1 MMEMTLLENI
11 KDYTS
16 IWKARLRDRLDG
28 QAANLFIIQVG
39 DNEASNRYVRNKVKD
54 AEEIGIRAEVV
65 KFPED
70 VTQEIVEAALH
81 QIVYGAED
89 VATGIIIQLP
99 LPAHLDKDRLTNMIP
114 YEMDVDGF
122 KLGSPFKPCTPLGIV
137 EYLKYC
143 GCPFTGANALVIGR
157 SDIVGKPMAQMLTD
171 LDCTVTL
178 AHSKTRNLWDHIEN
192 ADFIVCAVG
201 KPKFLNCYAIHVPV
215 IDVGINFITD
225 EEGVS
230 RLVGDTFNTENRD
243 VTPVP
248 GGVGLLTRCALMEN
262 MIRAV
267 EMKEKKNEA

>member
-1 MMEMTLLENI
+1 MEMTLLENI

-65 KFPED
+65 KFPDD
-70 VTQEIVEAALH
+70 VTQETVEAALH

-89 VATGIIIQLP
+89 IATGIIIQLP

-201 KPKFLNCYAIHVPV
+201 KPRFLNCYAIHVPV

>member
-1 MMEMTLLENI
+1 MEMTLLENI

-201 KPKFLNCYAIHVPV
+201 KPRFLNCYAIHVPV

-267 EMKEKKNEA
+267 EMKENKNEA

>member
-1 MMEMTLLENI
+1 MEMTLLENI

-267 EMKEKKNEA
+267 EIKENKNEA

>member
-1 MMEMTLLENI
+1 MEMTLLENI

-16 IWKARLRDRLDG
+16 IWKARLRDRLDE

-70 VTQEIVEAALH
+70 VTQETVEAALH

-157 SDIVGKPMAQMLTD
+157 SDIVGKPMAQMLTE

>member
-1 MMEMTLLENI
+1 MEMTLLENI

-70 VTQEIVEAALH
+70 VTQETVEAALH

-122 KLGSPFKPCTPLGIV
+122 KLGSPFKPCTPLGII

-143 GCPFTGANALVIGR
+143 GCPFTGANVLVIGR